1 MAVGTA
7 LTGDTEADAVG
18 GPTGGTAHGG
28 RLRGEARGLPEA
40 PRVEFLPRHRLRTP
54 VGEAAAS
61 PGRSVRARH
70 GDATLSEMPPAVSI
84 PSKEPT
90 RCRFSSGIGGA
101 PGGGGS
107 FPQLPR
113 MASSPA
119 PPRPAPRCEET
130 RPRPRQRHQGPS
142 PTPSTTLRLGSQLYL
157 ALRDAPPAL
166 PVPSSSGH
174 SPRVRGFPRRPPR
187 ACVLRS
193 ASPSPSSH
201 VPLPATKPRP
211 LALPVHWQTL
221 SVSFLFFFS
230 LKTSLFCLRS

>member
-54 VGEAAAS
+54 VGEAAAG

-101 PGGGGS
+101 REEAAAS
-107 FPQLPR
+107 RSCREWRPR
-113 MASSPA
+113 RLLHDL
-119 PPRPAPRCEET
+119 RPAVRRRVHVLVKNT
-130 RPRPRQRHQGPS
+130 RARRRPP
-142 PTPSTTLRLGSQLYL
+142 PTTLRLGSQLYL
-157 ALRDAPPAL
+157 ALRDVPPAL

-193 ASPSPSSH
+193 AF
-201 VPLPATKPRP
+201 P
-211 LALPVHWQTL
+211 LALLPRAAA
-221 SVSFLFFFS
+221 SD
-230 LKTSLFCLRS
+230 

>member
-130 RPRPRQRHQGPS
+130 RPRPRQKHQGPS
-142 PTPSTTLRLGSQLYL
+142 PTPADHPASRI
-157 ALRDAPPAL
+157 PAL
-166 PVPSSSGH
+166 PR
-174 SPRVRGFPRRPPR
+174 SPRRASRSPCPFLLWPQPACAWVSPEASPCLCSPECVPPRPPPTCRCQRLNR
-187 ACVLRS
+187 APWHSLS
-193 ASPSPSSH
+193 
-201 VPLPATKPRP
+201 TGK
-211 LALPVHWQTL
+211 L
-221 SVSFLFFFS
+221 SVSFLFFFP